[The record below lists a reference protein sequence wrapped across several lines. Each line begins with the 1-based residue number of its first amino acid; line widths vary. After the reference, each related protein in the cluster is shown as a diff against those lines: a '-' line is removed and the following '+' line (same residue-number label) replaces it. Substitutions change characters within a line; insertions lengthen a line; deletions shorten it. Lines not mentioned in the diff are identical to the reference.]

1 MVRTGL
7 KTGSD
12 HVSVPPYRY
21 LEAFMAAE
29 THNTEI
35 QVPHGGEHASGV
47 FPPFDSSTYA
57 SQLLWLAITFGLFY
71 YVMAKMVLPRIGGI
85 LEDRRD
91 RIAGD
96 LAEAERLKQET
107 DAAIAAYEQ
116 ALAEARSKAHGIA
129 QATRDKLTS
138 EVNAKREAAE
148 ADLASKLA
156 DAESRIA
163 GIKSEALGQVG
174 EIATE
179 TASALVE
186 ALLGRAPAKA
196 DTAKAVKASMN

>member
-1 MVRTGL
+1 
-7 KTGSD
+7 
-12 HVSVPPYRY
+12 
-21 LEAFMAAE
+21 MAAE

-35 QVPHGGEHASGV
+35 QVPHGGEHAQGA
-47 FPPFDSSTYA
+47 FPPFDATTFP

-71 YVMAKMVLPRIGGI
+71 YLMAKMVLPRIGGI

-96 LAEAERLKQET
+96 LAEAERLKHET

-116 ALAEARSKAHGIA
+116 ALAEARKKAHGIA
-129 QATRDKLTS
+129 QTNRDKLAA
-138 EVNAKREAAE
+138 EVAAKRTAAE
-148 ADLASKLA
+148 TDLAGKL
-156 DAESRIA
+156 
-163 GIKSEALGQVG
+163 SEAEERITTIKTAALAQVG

-179 TASALVE
+179 TTSALVE
-186 ALLGRAPAKA
+186 ALLGKAPTKA